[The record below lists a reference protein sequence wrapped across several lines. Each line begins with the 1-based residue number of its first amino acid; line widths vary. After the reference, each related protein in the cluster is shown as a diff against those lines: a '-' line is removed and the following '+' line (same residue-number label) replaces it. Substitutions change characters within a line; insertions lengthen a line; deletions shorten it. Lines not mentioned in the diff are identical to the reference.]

1 MVAEGAET
9 RARRRAIHTV
19 WVSYDHMLLP
29 SGVAATP
36 AEVDAYFATQEGRAE
51 TAAVTALAAE
61 LTDRNA
67 ELPEADSFLSAPVG
81 GVPYGAALH
90 IASPYDAIGF
100 VRNLVFELATPRD
113 YAVYD
118 PQLAWLM
125 DPAGH
130 IPVTVTHGG
139 AGEFPYLTE
148 TLAYFWIREL
158 ADPNPYLIVERE
170 PQVYIQTYRSSEQ
183 DFTLEYRDGGP
194 DRHFTTQVQGPD
206 TVAQLIWGWTRGNRE
221 RLDQLSWER
230 LDI

>member
-1 MVAEGAET
+1 
-9 RARRRAIHTV
+9 
-19 WVSYDHMLLP
+19 MLLP

-51 TAAVTALAAE
+51 TPQVAALATE
-61 LTDRNA
+61 LNDRNA

-81 GVPYGAALH
+81 GVPFGSALH

-118 PQLAWLM
+118 PQLAWLI
-125 DPAGH
+125 DPADH

-148 TLAYFWIREL
+148 TLAHFWVREL

-170 PQVYIQTYRSSEQ
+170 PQAYIQTYRSSAD
-183 DFTLEYRDGGP
+183 DFTLEYRDGAP
-194 DRHFTTQVQGPD
+194 DRHFSTQVEGPD
-206 TVAQLIWGWTRGNRE
+206 TVAELIWDWTRGAHE
-221 RLDQLSWER
+221 RLDRLSWQR
-230 LDI
+230 LEI

>member
-1 MVAEGAET
+1 M
-9 RARRRAIHTV
+9 
-19 WVSYDHMLLP
+19 SYDHMLLP